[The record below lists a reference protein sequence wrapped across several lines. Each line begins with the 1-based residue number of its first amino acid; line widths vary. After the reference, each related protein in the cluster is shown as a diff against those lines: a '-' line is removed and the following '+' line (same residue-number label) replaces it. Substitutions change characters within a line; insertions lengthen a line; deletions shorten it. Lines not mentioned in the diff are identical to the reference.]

1 MVCEAISEA
10 AIFARL
16 VHAGESRQAAG
27 IELPLLTL
35 KFSPQD
41 QDRMQILA
49 GRARQGI
56 LTDDEEQEIDNYE
69 RVGHY
74 LSILQSKFRRVGE
87 NPKSED
93 FHEEK
98 D

>member
-1 MVCEAISEA
+1 
-10 AIFARL
+10 
-16 VHAGESRQAAG
+16 
-27 IELPLLTL
+27 
-35 KFSPQD
+35 
-41 QDRMQILA
+41 MQILA